1 MQQNSNMNMRTAFV
15 DIYNKGGIA
24 AVYEGVLPMSMEAI
38 AKVAMRFYVFTY
50 CRDVWKNQIQSD
62 PTKPV
67 GVVGTVVSGA
77 AAGAIESMLVVIP
90 CELLKVR
97 HMTQSGHQP
106 FINVMR
112 QVIREEGVTA
122 LYKGGTSTLL
132 RQVSSATNQSHR

>member
-1 MQQNSNMNMRTAFV
+1 MQQNSNFTMRTAFL
-15 DIYNKGGIA
+15 DIYNKGGLA
-24 AVYEGVLPMSMEAI
+24 AVYEGVLPMSAEAI

-50 CRDVWKNQIQSD
+50 CRDVWKNNVQSD

-67 GVVGTVVSGA
+67 GITGTIVSGA

-97 HMTQSGHQP
+97 HMTQAGHEP
-106 FINVMR
+106 FTTVFRN
-112 QVIREEGVTA
+112 VIREEGVAA

-132 RQVSSATNQSHR
+132 RQVLY